1 MTQELIGLL
10 ALMILIVLLLLV
22 TREDIRSHRIP
33 NKLVLVGV
41 VLGLGLNGLLPGGLG
56 FNSEVPGGIGWLA
69 AFKGLLLGI
78 VVLLPMYLLRA
89 MGAGDVKLMGMVGA
103 FLGTGDLVGVVIA
116 TLIAGGLMALAVA
129 LWSRQLVN
137 MLQNIKLMLFGGL
150 LKMNS
155 GQLPT
160 MNDLPVSV
168 AKLPYAVAITAGTL
182 GYLIWQRM

>member
-1 MTQELIGLL
+1 MTQELMGLL
-10 ALMILIVLLLLV
+10 ALTVLVVLLLLAM
-22 TREDIRSHRIP
+22 REDVRSHRIP

-56 FNSEVPGGIGWLA
+56 FNSEVPGGIGWLSA
-69 AFKGLLLGI
+69 LKGLALGI
-78 VVLLPMYLLRA
+78 AVLLPIYLLRA

-103 FLGTGDLVGVVIA
+103 FLGAGDLIGAVIA
-116 TLIAGGLMALAVA
+116 TFIAGGVMALVVA
-129 LWSRQLVN
+129 LWSRQLMN

-150 LKMNS
+150 LKMNA

-168 AKLPYAVAITAGTL
+168 AKLPYAVAITVGTL
-182 GYLIWQRM
+182 GYLMWQRM

>member
-1 MTQELIGLL
+1 MTRELMGLL
-10 ALMILIVLLLLV
+10 ALTVLMVLLLLAM
-22 TREDIRSHRIP
+22 REDVRSHRIP

-56 FNSEVPGGIGWLA
+56 FNSEVPGGIGWLSA
-69 AFKGLLLGI
+69 LKGLALGI
-78 VVLLPMYLLRA
+78 AVLLPIYLLRA

-103 FLGTGDLVGVVIA
+103 FLGAGDLIGAVIA
-116 TLIAGGLMALAVA
+116 TFIAGGVMALVVA
-129 LWSRQLVN
+129 LWSRQLMN

-150 LKMNS
+150 LKMNA

-168 AKLPYAVAITAGTL
+168 AKLPYAVAITVGTL
-182 GYLIWQRM
+182 GYLMWQRM

>member
-1 MTQELIGLL
+1 M
-10 ALMILIVLLLLV
+10 ALTVLMVLLLLAM
-22 TREDIRSHRIP
+22 REDVRSHRIP

-56 FNSEVPGGIGWLA
+56 FNSEVPGGIGWLSA
-69 AFKGLLLGI
+69 LKGLALGI
-78 VVLLPMYLLRA
+78 AVILPIYLLRA

-103 FLGTGDLVGVVIA
+103 FLGAGDLIGAVIA
-116 TLIAGGLMALAVA
+116 TFIAGGVMALVVA
-129 LWSRQLVN
+129 LWSRQLMN

-150 LKMNS
+150 LKMNA

-168 AKLPYAVAITAGTL
+168 AKLPYAVAITVGTL
-182 GYLIWQRM
+182 GYLMWQRM

>member
-1 MTQELIGLL
+1 MGLL
-10 ALMILIVLLLLV
+10 ALTVLMVLLLLAM
-22 TREDIRSHRIP
+22 REDVRSHRIP

-56 FNSEVPGGIGWLA
+56 FNSEVSGGIGWLSA
-69 AFKGLLLGI
+69 LKGLALGI
-78 VVLLPMYLLRA
+78 AVLFPIYLLRA

-103 FLGTGDLVGVVIA
+103 FLGAGDLIGAVIA
-116 TLIAGGLMALAVA
+116 TFIAGGVMALVVA
-129 LWSRQLVN
+129 LWSRQLMN

-150 LKMNS
+150 LKMNA

-168 AKLPYAVAITAGTL
+168 AKLPYAVAITVGTL
-182 GYLIWQRM
+182 GYLMWQRM